1 MTVLPCFFQDKN
13 ATDIL
18 DHMMRQ
24 CLEEGRELLPNRSNL
39 MLKLCLKLSRPSN
52 QEVDRL
58 FAALQSTH
66 EPGCN
71 LIRLF
76 EILCCQNIELL
87 TRSGHF
93 FRILSFDNKVTTDSR
108 IDGNMPLE
116 RRLFPYSHSY
126 EAVKLLKGLLSC

>member
-1 MTVLPCFFQDKN
+1 MLTVLPCFFQDKN

-39 MLKLCLKLSRPSN
+39 MLKLCLKLGRPSN

-87 TRSGHF
+87 TRSGRFFSIHF
-93 FRILSFDNKVTTDSR
+93 QHVLSIDIKMTTDSR
-108 IDGNMPLE
+108 IEGDISLE
-116 RRLFPYSHSY
+116 RTLFP
-126 EAVKLLKGLLSC
+126 